1 MSKNN
6 LVYGENNSTRV
17 HEAEIKITDDYEEI
31 EENEIDISVDAFSQ
45 MMNLEVFYKGNE
57 RSMHFCTLNISRP
70 GLQLVGFY
78 EHFAP
83 ERIQV
88 IGEMETTYLEHM
100 SKEER
105 KKACDKFLSYPVPC
119 VVFSTGITPCEELMA
134 AAQKYDRVLL
144 GSKLRSTVIMNEL
157 SLYLNA
163 VLAPMQTVHGVLMD
177 IYGVGVLIIGDS
189 GVGKS
194 ETALELV
201 QRGHRLVADDAVVI
215 HRINAQLEGTSPAV
229 IRYFMEVRGIGII
242 DVRAMYGTGS
252 VQLVKN
258 IELVV
263 KLEPWNDTREYDRL
277 GNKRETHTILGVK
290 RPMLTVPIRP
300 GRNLAIILEAA
311 ARNQRLNDMGTN
323 TLDELNAR
331 LKMGR
336 K

>member
-1 MSKNN
+1 MKNN
-6 LVYGENNSTRV
+6 LFYGENNSTRTP
-17 HEAEIKITDDYEEI
+17 EADFQITDDYEEI
-31 EENEIDISVDAFSQ
+31 EETEIDVSIDAFAK
-45 MMNLEVFYKGNE
+45 MLNLEVFYHGE
-57 RSMHFCTLNISRP
+57 SQRSMHLSTLNINRP

-88 IGEMETTYLEHM
+88 IGEMEMTYLEHM
-100 SKEER
+100 NKEQR
-105 KKACDKFLSYPVPC
+105 KQACRKLLSYPVPC
-119 VVFSTGITPCEELMA
+119 VVFSTGIVPSEEFVEA
-134 AAQKYDRVLL
+134 ATEYGRALL

-157 SLYLNA
+157 SLYLNTL
-163 VLAPMQTVHGVLMD
+163 LAPMQTVHGVLMD

-215 HRINAQLEGTSPAV
+215 HRVNAKLEGTSPAV

-252 VQLVKN
+252 VQLVKTVD
-258 IELVV
+258 LVV
-263 KLEPWNDTREYDRL
+263 KLEPWSDTREYDRL

-331 LKMGR
+331 LRRGN
-336 K
+336 